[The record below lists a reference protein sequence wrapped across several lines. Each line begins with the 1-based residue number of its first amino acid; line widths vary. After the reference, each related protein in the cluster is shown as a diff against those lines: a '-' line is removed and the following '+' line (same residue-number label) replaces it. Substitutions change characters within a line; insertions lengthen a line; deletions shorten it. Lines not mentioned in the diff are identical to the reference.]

1 MRFEKCQPSVRIKMK
16 TEEQLKRQILR
27 EARDMKEGTGLS
39 YHADRMANTVALEL
53 IYDDLVLGSESEHGT
68 ACILGIR
75 DAGVDYLE
83 DQRPHRKALAT
94 GRRVLFVLY
103 SFALITIGYILN
115 LESVRT
121 FFSDLIG
128 NWLK

>member
-1 MRFEKCQPSVRIKMK
+1 MK
-16 TEEQLKRQILR
+16 KEEQLKRQILR
-27 EARDMKEGTGLS
+27 EARDMKEGTSLA
-39 YHADRMANTVALEL
+39 YHADRMANAVALEL

-94 GRRVLFVLY
+94 GRRALFVLY
-103 SFALITIGYILN
+103 SFALVAIGYILN
-115 LESVRT
+115 LESVKT